1 MSASFGVMQEVIIM
15 YPTYVTVRLTGREY
29 IKRRG
34 VECSLVLATGPDV
47 SATSI
52 DMWGPIV
59 IDKAVR
65 GMQEDRMFSRKERK
79 RTKKEEKE
87 EEEERKT

>member
-1 MSASFGVMQEVIIM
+1 MQEVIIM
-15 YPTYVTVRLTGREY
+15 YPTYVTVRLAGREY

-34 VECSLVLATGPDV
+34 VERSLVLARTGPDV
-47 SATSI
+47 SAPSI

-65 GMQEDRMFSRKERK
+65 GMQEDRMLTGREKERA
-79 RTKKEEKE
+79 KKTRRREKKG
-87 EEEERKT
+87 RQLPFG

>member
-1 MSASFGVMQEVIIM
+1 MQEVIIM
-15 YPTYVTVRLTGREY
+15 YPTYVTVRLVKREY

-34 VECSLVLATGPDV
+34 VERSLVLATGPDV
-47 SATSI
+47 SVTSI

-65 GMQEDRMFSRKERK
+65 GMQEDRMLLRKEG
-79 RTKKEEKE
+79 EE
-87 EEEERKT
+87 EEEERKTKPFG